1 MRFYTTIQQITIP
14 KAIAVKAWQFAN
26 DVNSTTDYSD
36 TNQKDLKKIRLDH
49 FVSKL
54 GEEAVYAV
62 LTKFGNITQPD
73 YNIYTAEQKSWD
85 DDLYFET
92 TGIAVKTMLRSA
104 ATRFGLSWVFQ
115 SGTPRRD
122 IILDKPEAW
131 VFFVECDDTRL
142 HNKLYELYVYPP
154 YQVKELKFADPVL
167 KKLVGHK
174 LVVYADQLPLLPGS
188 DGKYQV
194 FE

>member
-26 DVNSTTDYSD
+26 AVNSTTDYSD

-73 YNIYTAEQKSWD
+73 YNIYTAEQKSWN

-104 ATRFGLSWVFQ
+104 ANRFGLSWVFQ
-115 SGTPRRD
+115 SGAPRRD

-131 VFFVECDDTRL
+131 VFFVECDDTGL
-142 HNKLYELYVYPP
+142 HNKLYKLYVYPP

-174 LVVYADQLPLLPGS
+174 LVVYANQLPILPVS
-188 DGKYQV
+188 DSKYQV
-194 FE
+194 PE